1 MRQLFSGT
9 RAVLLPVLAMLLTG
23 AASVWAA
30 SVEDSI
36 IERIKPVGSLCVE
49 GEPCAAALQTAASG
63 PRSAE
68 EVYNSGCASCHA
80 SGAAGAPK
88 FRNADDWASRLGAGL
103 ETLYAN
109 SINGIRGMPPRGV
122 CPTCSDDEVK
132 AAVDYMIEGL

>member
-1 MRQLFSGT
+1 MGQFFSGI
-9 RAVLLPVLAMLLTG
+9 RRVWLPVLALVLTG
-23 AASVWAA
+23 AAWAA
-30 SVEDSI
+30 SIEDGI
-36 IERIKPVGSLCVE
+36 IDRIKPVGSLCVE

-68 EVYNSGCASCHA
+68 EVYNTGCAACHA

-88 FRNADDWASRLGAGL
+88 FRDATDWASRLGAGL
-103 ETLYAN
+103 DTLYAN
-109 SINGIRGMPPRGV
+109 SINGIRGMPARGV